1 MTKSLLTVNTIV
13 SPSSGELLLKT
24 AVNFGISSS
33 RIVIVFTE
41 LVYEIALAVIS
52 TVLSPS
58 RTELLTVLRL
68 KITED

>member
-41 LVYEIALAVIS
+41 LVYEVALAVIS

-58 RTELLTVLRL
+58 RTELLTVLS
-68 KITED
+68 